1 MVIRFECSSCAQ
13 PIEVDGEWAS
23 KAVACP
29 YCRNTITAPAESTLT
44 DLSQIPV
51 ASPLAA
57 AEAAPQHQAPIY
69 AAASSAQHPNRLAL
83 VAFALACG
91 LVVLVVVTHLIIAPH
106 SLEVEEFAKSVMSA
120 GNYSDVLEVQSEFL
134 KARGGVP
141 SWMVAYVVLEL
152 GGVPIWI
159 AIIVCGLIAIRRQ
172 QRRGF
177 AMAALVMAGVI
188 PVVICCGGGAL
199 FTGV

>member
-23 KAVACP
+23 KVVACP

-51 ASPLAA
+51 ASPLVA
-57 AEAAPQHQAPIY
+57 AEAATTHQAPVY
-69 AAASSAQHPNRLAL
+69 AVMSSAQHPNRLAI
-83 VAFALACG
+83 VAFALACC

-106 SLEVEEFAKSVMSA
+106 SLEVEEFAKAVGSA
-120 GNYSDVLEVQSEFL
+120 ASFSDTLEAQSDFL

-141 SWMVAYVVLEL
+141 SWMVAYVVLQV
-152 GGVPIWI
+152 GGGPIWI
-159 AIIVCGLIAIRRQ
+159 AIIVCGLIAIRRP

-177 AMAALVMAGVI
+177 AMAALVMAGLI
-188 PVVICCGGGAL
+188 PVVVCCGGGAL
-199 FTGV
+199 LTGV